1 MWDNE
6 HMKVVKRAGKDIP
19 KEEAHGGSGQRKV
32 YASPKHLKSAAFEM
46 MTHGFMPAGGMYDWH
61 DHQGLEEIMV
71 AVKGTG
77 LVHDEDG
84 EYPYEPGDVFVFPA
98 GVRHKISNPTSH
110 ENEFIFVRVKA

>member
-1 MWDNE
+1 
-6 HMKVVKRAGKDIP
+6 MKIVKRAKATIA

-32 YASPKHLKSAAFEM
+32 YASPEHLQSTAFEM

-61 DHQGLEEIMV
+61 DHPGVEEIMV

-77 LVHDEDG
+77 FVHDVDG

-98 GVRHKISNPTSH
+98 GVRHKISNPTTR

>member
-19 KEEAHGGSGQRKV
+19 KEEAHGGSGRRKV
-32 YASPKHLKSAAFEM
+32 YASPEHLQSTAFEM

-61 DHQGLEEIMV
+61 DHPGVEEIMV

-77 LVHDEDG
+77 FVHDEDG

-98 GVRHKISNPTSH
+98 GVRHKISNPTTH
-110 ENEFIFVRVKA
+110 ENEFIFVRVKT

>member
-19 KEEAHGGSGQRKV
+19 KEEAHGGSGRRKV
-32 YASPKHLKSAAFEM
+32 YASPEHLQSTAFEM

-61 DHQGLEEIMV
+61 DHPGVEEIMV
-71 AVKGTG
+71 VVKGTG

-98 GVRHKISNPTSH
+98 GVRHKISNPTTH